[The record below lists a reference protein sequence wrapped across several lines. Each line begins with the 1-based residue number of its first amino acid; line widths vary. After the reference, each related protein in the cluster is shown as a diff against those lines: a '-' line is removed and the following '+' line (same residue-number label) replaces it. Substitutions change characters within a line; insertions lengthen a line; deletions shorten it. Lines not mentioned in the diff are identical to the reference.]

1 MISHNCY
8 WDQIN
13 CKLYKNI
20 FTPISQI
27 AYKRI
32 YANCKCNV
40 EGWCKTI
47 IGYNIKHGENEKVH
61 ITKTIFYHI
70 RENLLIIRIFC
81 FPYVL

>member
-1 MISHNCY
+1 MIVIGIRYIVDYTKIFLQQSH
-8 WDQIN
+8 
-13 CKLYKNI
+13 KSRYK
-20 FTPISQI
+20 S
-27 AYKRI
+27 I

-40 EGWCKTI
+40 QGYCKTI

-81 FPYVL
+81 FSYVL